1 MSTNELPAELGPDQ
15 LRERIERTRGELG
28 QTVDALAAKADVK
41 GRARERVQGV
51 TDTVKGRVGELRDR
65 ATGLTGAARE
75 KASELTGSVKD
86 RASTLTGT
94 VHDTAVGV
102 RDKAVEAAPT
112 SRHRSAADAETVLL
126 DAGAARSVGANDG
139 AHVAGGTSPSGTS
152 PSGTSPSGTSPSG
165 TSQVRERVSAALG
178 SVAGAAS
185 GAAAGAR
192 ARITGATVGG
202 RTDQTDAGANVA
214 APGQRSTAV
223 TAGAVAAALAV
234 LAVLVIARQR
244 RAGR

>member
-139 AHVAGGTSPSGTS
+139 AYVAG
-152 PSGTSPSGTSPSG
+152 GTSPSGTSPSG

>member
-1 MSTNELPAELGPDQ
+1 MSTNELPAELGADQ

-41 GRARERVQGV
+41 GRARVRVQGV
-51 TDTVKGRVGELRDR
+51 TDTVKGRVGELRDK

-139 AHVAGGTSPSGTS
+139 AHVAGGNPPSGS
-152 PSGTSPSGTSPSG
+152 SPSG
-165 TSQVRERVSAALG
+165 TSQVREKVSAALG

-202 RTDQTDAGANVA
+202 RTDQTDPGANVA

>member
-51 TDTVKGRVGELRDR
+51 TDTVKGRVGELRDK

-139 AHVAGGTSPSGTS
+139 AHVAGGTS

>member
-1 MSTNELPAELGPDQ
+1 MSTNELPAGLGPDQ

-152 PSGTSPSGTSPSG
+152 PSGTS
-165 TSQVRERVSAALG
+165 QVRERVSAALG

>member
-1 MSTNELPAELGPDQ
+1 MSTNELPAELGADQ

-51 TDTVKGRVGELRDR
+51 TDTVKGRVGELRDK

-102 RDKAVEAAPT
+102 RDKAVEAVPT

-139 AHVAGGTSPSGTS
+139 AHLAGGNPPSGS
-152 PSGTSPSGTSPSG
+152 SPSG
-165 TSQVRERVSAALG
+165 TSQVREKVSAALG

-202 RTDQTDAGANVA
+202 RTDQTDQTDPGANVA

>member
-1 MSTNELPAELGPDQ
+1 MSTNELPAELGADQ

-51 TDTVKGRVGELRDR
+51 TDTVKGRVGELRDK

-139 AHVAGGTSPSGTS
+139 AHVAGGN
-152 PSGTSPSGTSPSG
+152 SPSGTSPSG
-165 TSQVRERVSAALG
+165 TSQVREKVSAALG

>member
-102 RDKAVEAAPT
+102 RDKAVDAAPT

-139 AHVAGGTSPSGTS
+139 AHVAG
-152 PSGTSPSGTSPSG
+152 GTSPSGTSPSG

>member
-152 PSGTSPSGTSPSG
+152 PSGTSPSGTS
-165 TSQVRERVSAALG
+165 QVRERVSAALG

>member
-1 MSTNELPAELGPDQ
+1 MSTNELPAELGADQ

-51 TDTVKGRVGELRDR
+51 TDTVKGRVGELRDK

-139 AHVAGGTSPSGTS
+139 AHVAG
-152 PSGTSPSGTSPSG
+152 GTSPSG

>member
-1 MSTNELPAELGPDQ
+1 MSTNELPAELGADQ

-51 TDTVKGRVGELRDR
+51 TDTLKGRVGELRDK

-86 RASTLTGT
+86 RASSLTGT

-102 RDKAVEAAPT
+102 RDKAVEAVPT

-152 PSGTSPSGTSPSG
+152 PSGTS
-165 TSQVRERVSAALG
+165 QVREKVSAALG

>member
-1 MSTNELPAELGPDQ
+1 MSTNELPAELGADQ

-51 TDTVKGRVGELRDR
+51 TDTVKGRVGELRDK

-102 RDKAVEAAPT
+102 REKAVEAAPT

-139 AHVAGGTSPSGTS
+139 AHVAGGNPPSGS
-152 PSGTSPSGTSPSG
+152 SPSG
-165 TSQVRERVSAALG
+165 TSQVREKVSAALG

-202 RTDQTDAGANVA
+202 RTDQTDPGANVA

>member
-102 RDKAVEAAPT
+102 RDKAVEATPT

-139 AHVAGGTSPSGTS
+139 AHVAGGNSPSGN
-152 PSGTSPSGTSPSG
+152 SPSG
-165 TSQVRERVSAALG
+165 TSQVREKVSAALG

-202 RTDQTDAGANVA
+202 RTDQTDPGANVA

>member
-152 PSGTSPSGTSPSG
+152 PSGTS
-165 TSQVRERVSAALG
+165 QVRERVSAALG